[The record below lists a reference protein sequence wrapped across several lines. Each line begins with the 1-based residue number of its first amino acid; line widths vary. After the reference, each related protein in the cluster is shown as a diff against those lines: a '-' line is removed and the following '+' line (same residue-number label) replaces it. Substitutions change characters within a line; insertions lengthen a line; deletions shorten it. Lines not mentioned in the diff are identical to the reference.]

1 MTNTELTLDQLTA
14 ITGGSTG
21 TEYGLV
27 ASMVALSS
35 LGDSIAIECKVPPS
49 FKKSQDKVNGTI
61 GYEMQPSLTCPRETP
76 VFA

>member
-21 TEYGLV
+21 TEYGLLGSMIAMAHS
-27 ASMVALSS
+27 ASGVV
-35 LGDSIAIECKVPPS
+35 CKVPPS